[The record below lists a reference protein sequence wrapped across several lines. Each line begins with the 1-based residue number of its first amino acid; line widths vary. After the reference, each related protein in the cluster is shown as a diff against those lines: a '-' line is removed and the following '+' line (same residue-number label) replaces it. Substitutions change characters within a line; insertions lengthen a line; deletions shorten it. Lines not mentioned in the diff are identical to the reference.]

1 MHIDIPSLAEITA
14 ARAALG
20 EQIVRTPLVPW
31 RGDRLGKYTSGD
43 TEVHLKLELFQRTGT
58 FKLRGALVSV
68 AALSPEQRARGIAA
82 MSGGNHAAAVAYAA
96 RQHGISAKVVMPKT
110 ASPVRR
116 QLCASY
122 GAEIILAEN
131 IRECFE
137 RIEDIA
143 AAEQRTII
151 HPFEGRQIA
160 VGTATLGLE
169 ICEQLPAPD
178 VVIVPIGGGGLAAG
192 VACAVKQMHPHCR
205 IYGIEPVGAPSMH
218 QSLLRGEPVA
228 LSHIDTI
235 ADSLASPKALPYSF
249 ALCRQ
254 FLDAVNLVSD
264 DELRR
269 AMALLYAEM
278 KLGVEPA
285 GAAATA
291 GLLGPLHEICKGKRV
306 CVLVCGSN
314 IDIETLAVHIKQ
326 APAQ

>member
-1 MHIDIPSLAEITA
+1 MTIDVPSLAEIS
-14 ARAALG
+14 AALAALR
-20 EQIVRTPLVPW
+20 EQIVRTPLIAW
-31 RGDRLGKYTSGD
+31 RGDRLAKYVSPATQ
-43 TEVHLKLELFQRTGT
+43 VHLKLELFQRTGT

-68 AALSPEQRARGIAA
+68 AALSAAQRAHGIAA

-110 ASPVRR
+110 ASPVRQ

-122 GAEIILAEN
+122 GAEVILAEN

-137 RIEDIA
+137 RIEEIA

-160 VGTATLGLE
+160 LGTATLGME
-169 ICEQLPAPD
+169 ICEQLTAPD
-178 VVIVPIGGGGLAAG
+178 VLIVPVGGGGLAAG
-192 VACAVKQMHPHCR
+192 VACAVKQLNPGCR
-205 IYGIEPVGAPSMH
+205 VYGVEPAGASSMH
-218 QSLLRGEPVA
+218 QSLARGEPVT

-249 ALCRQ
+249 ALCRR
-254 FLDAVNLVSD
+254 FLDGVSLVSD

-291 GLLGPLHEICKGKRV
+291 GLLGPLKEMCTGKRV

-314 IDIETLAVHIKQ
+314 IDVELLAAHITR
-326 APAQ
+326 APAE

>member
-1 MHIDIPSLAEITA
+1 MHIDVPSPAEIA
-14 ARAALG
+14 AAHVALG
-20 EQIVRTPLVPW
+20 RQIVRTPLVPW
-31 RGDRLGKYTSGD
+31 CGDRLARHLSPG
-43 TEVHLKLELFQRTGT
+43 TEVHLKLELLQRTGT

-68 AALSPEQRARGIAA
+68 AALSPQQRARGVAA

-96 RQHGISAKVVMPKT
+96 REYAISAKVVMPKT

-122 GAEIILAEN
+122 GAEVILAEN
-131 IRECFE
+131 IHECFE
-137 RIEDIA
+137 RVESIA

-160 VGTATLGLE
+160 LGTATLGRE
-169 ICEQLPAPD
+169 ICEQLTAPE
-178 VVIVPIGGGGLAAG
+178 VLIVPIGGGGLAAG
-192 VACAVKQMHPHCR
+192 VACAVKQMSPDCR
-205 IYGIEPVGAPSMH
+205 VYGVEPSGAPSMH
-218 QSLLRGEPVA
+218 QSLARGAPVT
-228 LSHIDTI
+228 LSRTDTI

-249 ALCRQ
+249 ELCRR
-254 FLDAVNLVSD
+254 FLDGVSLVSD

-291 GLLGPLHEICKGKRV
+291 GLLGPLREICAGKRV

-314 IDIETLAVHIKQ
+314 IDVDLLAAHIKQ
-326 APAQ
+326 APAA